1 MPTLVLASASPRR
14 SDLLRSLGLRF
25 DVVVTDTDET
35 RFDREH
41 PAIYVE
47 RLARAKA
54 AATADVVADDALVIA
69 ADTTVALDDAV
80 LGKPADAAEATAM
93 LRSLSGRAH
102 TVFTGVALRHG
113 DATVSTVVA
122 TTVWFRALDDA
133 TIAWHLATGEAYD
146 KAGGYGMQGYGGAFV
161 ERIDGSPSN
170 VVGLPVHVLD
180 DLASTLG
187 FALRDFR
194 AP

>member
-14 SDLLRSLGLRF
+14 SDLLRSLGLCF

-35 RFDREH
+35 RFDGEH

-54 AATADVVADDALVIA
+54 AATAGVVADDALVIA

-80 LGKPADAAEATAM
+80 LGKPADEAEATAM
-93 LRSLSGRAH
+93 LRSLSARAH

-113 DATVSTVVA
+113 DATVSTVAA

-180 DLASTLG
+180 ELASTLG
-187 FALRDFR
+187 FDLRDFR